1 MKDSARPAGVL
12 TVDEAVRLAQD
23 WARAHHADADRSKK
37 FAIQWHRDTSPGN
50 RQGDAL
56 QRDLAFFFQAASND
70 AAYWRSVGDFTEEA
84 TGPWGVQALKALA
97 GLNFVGL
104 AAAIILFAARDS
116 SAFTAGAISA
126 CALFL
131 AGLLLAYPALRLT
144 NISRSTANA
153 ASALQ
158 SREAGAASTW
168 EQLQSAN
175 HGNPNVGRRERK
187 IALHMACIM
196 AATAT
201 AGGAALV
208 ATVWL

>member
-1 MKDSARPAGVL
+1 MKDSARPAGAL
-12 TVDEAVRLAQD
+12 TVEAAVRLAEN
-23 WARAHHADADRSKK
+23 WARAHHADADRSRK
-37 FAIQWHRDTSPGN
+37 FAVQWHRDTSPDN
-50 RQGDAL
+50 RQGDVL
-56 QRDLAFFFQAASND
+56 QRDIAFFFQAASND

-97 GLNFVGL
+97 GLNLIGL

-116 SAFTAGAISA
+116 SAFTAGALSA

-144 NISRSTANA
+144 NISRATANA
-153 ASALQ
+153 ASASQ

-168 EQLQSAN
+168 EQLRSAN
-175 HGNPNVGRRERK
+175 DGNPNVGRHERK
-187 IALHMACIM
+187 IALRLGAIM

-201 AGGAALV
+201 AGCAVLI
-208 ATVWL
+208 ATVWF

>member
-1 MKDSARPAGVL
+1 MKDSASPAGAL
-12 TVDEAVRLAQD
+12 TVEAAVRLAEN
-23 WARAHHADADRSKK
+23 WARAHHADAERSRK
-37 FAIQWHRDTSPGN
+37 FATQWHRDTSPDD
-50 RQGDAL
+50 RQGDVL
-56 QRDLAFFFQAASND
+56 LRDLAFFFQAASND

-97 GLNFVGL
+97 GLNLIGL
-104 AAAIILFAARDS
+104 AAAFILFAARDS
-116 SAFTAGAISA
+116 SAFTAGAIGA

-144 NISRSTANA
+144 RISRSTANA

-168 EQLQSAN
+168 EQLRSAN

-187 IALHMACIM
+187 IALRLAAAM

-201 AGGAALV
+201 AGCALLI
-208 ATVWL
+208 ATVWF

>member
-1 MKDSARPAGVL
+1 ML
-12 TVDEAVRLAQD
+12 L
-23 WARAHHADADRSKK
+23 
-37 FAIQWHRDTSPGN
+37 
-50 RQGDAL
+50 
-56 QRDLAFFFQAASND
+56 RDLAFFFQAASND

-97 GLNFVGL
+97 GLNLIGL
-104 AAAIILFAARDS
+104 AASLILFAARDN

-144 NISRSTANA
+144 RISRSTANA

-158 SREAGAASTW
+158 SREAGAAWTW
-168 EQLQSAN
+168 EQLRSAN
-175 HGNPNVGRRERK
+175 VGNPNVGRKERK
-187 IALHMACIM
+187 IALRLAVIM

-201 AGGAALV
+201 AGCALLI
-208 ATVWL
+208 ATVWF